1 MPGRRRRGF
10 VIWVTG
16 ASGSNR
22 RMLVELIADDLRHR
36 GYRVEVVGS
45 EEVIERARAA
55 KGLIDRGAVVICEAP
70 DPSAESRRAFREAAG
85 RDVPFVDVHL
95 KTGGSSKL
103 PVRPDV
109 TLDVASISAEECR
122 NIVLSYLIR
131 NGLIASALPRE
142 TP

>member
-95 KTGGSSKL
+95 KTG
-103 PVRPDV
+103 
-109 TLDVASISAEECR
+109 CR